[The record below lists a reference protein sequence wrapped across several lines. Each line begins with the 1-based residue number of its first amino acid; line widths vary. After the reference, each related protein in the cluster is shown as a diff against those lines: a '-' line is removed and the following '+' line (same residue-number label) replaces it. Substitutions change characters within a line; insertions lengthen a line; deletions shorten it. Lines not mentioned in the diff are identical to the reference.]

1 MKLLEQRIRK
11 DGVILSSSILKVDTF
26 INHAVDPILMD
37 QLAQAFYERFKDQA
51 ITKVVTIES
60 SGISI
65 AVLVA
70 LKLRVPLIIIKK
82 TVSVTTD
89 ENVYSANVYSFT
101 KCIEYKVSIAKKLLN
116 ANDNCLFIDDFLAN
130 GQACLGAVEL
140 VEQAHAKMQNFG
152 ILIEKTFQSGRQ
164 LLDEQNYNVYS
175 LARITSLDP
184 QAGVQ
189 FIEEE

>member
-1 MKLLEQRIRK
+1 MKLLEQRIKK

-37 QLAQAFYERFKDQA
+37 QLAEAFYQRFKDRN

-60 SGISI
+60 SGIAI

-70 LKLRVPLIIIKK
+70 LKLHLPLIIIKK

-101 KCIEYKVSIAKKLLN
+101 KRIEYKVTIAKKLLSP
-116 ANDNCLFIDDFLAN
+116 NDNCLFIDDFLAN

-140 VEQAHAKMQNFG
+140 VEQAQAKMENFG

-164 LLDEQNYNVYS
+164 LLDEQNYHIYS